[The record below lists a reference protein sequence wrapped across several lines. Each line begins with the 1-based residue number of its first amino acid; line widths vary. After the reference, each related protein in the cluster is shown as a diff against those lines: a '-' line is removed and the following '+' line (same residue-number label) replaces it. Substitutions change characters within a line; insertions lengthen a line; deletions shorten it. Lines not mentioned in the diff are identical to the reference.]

1 MNISLNSLPCK
12 APSLDLY
19 SIQKKIIHRIVHT
32 LITLSMNSHKLSQTL
47 CRTLTIV
54 NMGRRYYS
62 VSKTYFSTRKT
73 LIIAGILLLLLA
85 VVDSFFTDFG
95 IQKQYITEANPLM
108 AFIYDT
114 SISGFYALKI
124 SLPCV
129 LLYLLTKIEPKR
141 YLKLLIGSTILL
153 YSFVLFQHIYWI
165 SLIL

>member
-1 MNISLNSLPCK
+1 MN
-12 APSLDLY
+12 
-19 SIQKKIIHRIVHT
+19 T
-32 LITLSMNSHKLSQTL
+32 HKLSQTL

-54 NMGRRYYS
+54 NMGGVTIQELR
-62 VSKTYFSTRKT
+62 VEFPAHKT

-108 AFIYDT
+108 AFIYET
-114 SISGFYALKI
+114 SIWGFYTLKI

-141 YLKLLIGSTILL
+141 YLKLLIGSAILL
-153 YSFVLFQHIYWI
+153 YGAVLVQHIYWL
-165 SLIL
+165 SLVL

>member
-1 MNISLNSLPCK
+1 MN
-12 APSLDLY
+12 
-19 SIQKKIIHRIVHT
+19 T
-32 LITLSMNSHKLSQTL
+32 HKLSQTL

-54 NMGRRYYS
+54 NMGGVTIQELR
-62 VSKTYFSTRKT
+62 VKFPARKT

-114 SISGFYALKI
+114 SILGFYALKI

-129 LLYLLTKIEPKR
+129 LLYLLTKIEPKEVFKTINR
-141 YLKLLIGSTILL
+141 IHNSTLQCRSISAYLLDFINPLGKEPKNRHHSID
-153 YSFVLFQHIYWI
+153 
-165 SLIL
+165 

>member
-1 MNISLNSLPCK
+1 MGGVT
-12 APSLDLY
+12 
-19 SIQKKIIHRIVHT
+19 IQELRVT
-32 LITLSMNSHKLSQTL
+32 
-47 CRTLTIV
+47 
-54 NMGRRYYS
+54 
-62 VSKTYFSTRKT
+62 FPARKT

-114 SISGFYALKI
+114 SILGFYALKI

-141 YLKLLIGSTILL
+141 YLKLLIGSAILL
-153 YSFVLFQHIYWI
+153 YSVVLVQHIYWI
-165 SLIL
+165 SLVL